1 MKHSGRLKGWA
12 TASPASV
19 GLDER
24 VLLKLDKEI
33 TSGTYSQMID
43 SFAVFGCGKKVF
55 EHTYPYVYVKI
66 YGKEAV
72 SINALASLD
81 TSPER

>member
-1 MKHSGRLKGWA
+1 
-12 TASPASV
+12 
-19 GLDER
+19 
-24 VLLKLDKEI
+24 
-33 TSGTYSQMID
+33 MID